1 MKNVFCRTPLWEA
14 SKTLAA
20 VAQGLTPAELV
31 VKHATLIN
39 VCTGELQPHTDV
51 ACAAGRIAY
60 VGADASH
67 CIGPETQ
74 VVDAGNAYL
83 SPGLLDGHIHI
94 ESSMMPPP
102 ELCPG
107 GAPPGHG
114 GCILR
119 SP

>member
-31 VKHATLIN
+31 VKNATLIN

-60 VGADASH
+60 VGPDASH

-74 VVDAGNAYL
+74 VVDAGEAYL
-83 SPGLLDGHIHI
+83 SPG
-94 ESSMMPPP
+94 
-102 ELCPG
+102 
-107 GAPPGHG
+107 APWACTTTPT
-114 GCILR
+114 R
-119 SP
+119 SAIYWGPKASPS